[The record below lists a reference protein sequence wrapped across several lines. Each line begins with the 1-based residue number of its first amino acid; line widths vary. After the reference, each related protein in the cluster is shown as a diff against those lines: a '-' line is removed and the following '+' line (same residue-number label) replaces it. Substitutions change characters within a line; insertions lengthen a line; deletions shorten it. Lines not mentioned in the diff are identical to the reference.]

1 MQAPRSLS
9 APGRRI
15 YWSFEIK
22 GMDLPESKRSNSWQC
37 YPFQTYLPQG
47 QETVSAGF
55 FFSKGF

>member
-15 YWSFEIK
+15 YWSCEVM
-22 GMDLPESKRSNSWQC
+22 GMDLPESKRAEQC

-47 QETVSAGF
+47 QGTVSAAC